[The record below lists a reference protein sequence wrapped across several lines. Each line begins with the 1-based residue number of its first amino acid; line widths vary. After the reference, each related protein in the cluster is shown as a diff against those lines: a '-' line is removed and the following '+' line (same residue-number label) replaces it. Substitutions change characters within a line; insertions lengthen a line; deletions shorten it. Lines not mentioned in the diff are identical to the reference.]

1 MGPRGEPAQG
11 QEARR
16 AREVI
21 CSVEDGESLAPEN
34 VEGRGAL
41 GSANLGQEWV
51 EMQHLIETF
60 GFST

>member
-1 MGPRGEPAQG
+1 MGPWGEPAQG
-11 QEARR
+11 REAGR
-16 AREVI
+16 AREAV
-21 CSVEDGESLAPEN
+21 CSVEDGKSLAPEN

-41 GSANLGQEWV
+41 ESANLGQEWV